1 MLRSQLRY
9 LSAMVSTSLEVSHV
23 DDPGDAAA
31 YIEVLIARSHDKNVS
46 PLCIASKASVQPI
59 KSITNKTT
67 VMLWCLVPR
76 YFDPFVRRFRV
87 IPAQAVNVRYPHI
100 PAHVHR
106 NLNTCRARSS
116 QIHDHFLVRRVRVID
131 ILCAGGDFVQHR

>member
-46 PLCIASKASVQPI
+46 PLK
-59 KSITNKTT
+59 
-67 VMLWCLVPR
+67 L
-76 YFDPFVRRFRV
+76 
-87 IPAQAVNVRYPHI
+87 
-100 PAHVHR
+100 
-106 NLNTCRARSS
+106 RSNPS
-116 QIHDHFLVRRVRVID
+116 NRLLTR
-131 ILCAGGDFVQHR
+131 LL